1 MTLCFAIGDAPLEQV
16 YRKSVEAEAAS
27 SQTRYYAGRS
37 LKNSPIFSRSGRFV
51 RRAKLW
57 PDIVV
62 RLDGATDQ
70 GSVDRPLCKT
80 RYASCVIARGPRR
93 LVGRGHHRTAK
104 ILALAHAPTSGAN
117 ASTVP

>member
-27 SQTRYYAGRS
+27 SRKVLRRTI
-37 LKNSPIFSRSGRFV
+37 LENSPIFSRSGRFV

-80 RYASCVIARGPRR
+80 RYA
-93 LVGRGHHRTAK
+93 
-104 ILALAHAPTSGAN
+104 
-117 ASTVP
+117 